1 MSTLTL
7 ADRMTSHVKYVLII
21 HEMAAYPDWKRVF
34 DDAAPARK
42 AAGAIS
48 YQLLR
53 HDSAENVVVQ
63 CTCRTGPRSTRRA
76 SSSSPAN

>member
-53 HDSAENVVVQ
+53 HDSAESVVVHLSH
-63 CTCRTGPRSTRRA
+63 TSSAGRTGRTR
-76 SSSSPAN
+76 SSPSG